1 MDLIVRTLGN
11 AGGLWLAVALL
22 PGMAVP
28 GTPSLTLTVV
38 NLLVVGLVLALVNS
52 LIKPVA
58 RVLAFPLYVMTFGLF
73 ALVVNGA
80 MLMLTSRI
88 TDVLA
93 GVSTGAEL
101 TLGLHVA
108 TFGTAIVG
116 SLIVSVASA
125 IIVGVLGPS
134 DHRNGH

>member
-1 MDLIVRTLGN
+1 MDLMVRTLGN
-11 AGGLWLAVALL
+11 AAGLWLAVALL
-22 PGMAVP
+22 DGMSVP
-28 GTPSLTLTVV
+28 GTPSLALTVV

-58 RVLAFPLYVMTFGLF
+58 RVLAFPLYVVTFGLF

-88 TDVLA
+88 TDLLA
-93 GVSTGAEL
+93 GVSSGTET

-108 TFGTAIVG
+108 SFGTAIVG

-125 IIVGVLGPS
+125 IIVGILGPN
-134 DHRNGH
+134 DR

>member
-11 AGGLWLAVALL
+11 AAGLWLAVALL
-22 PGMAVP
+22 DGMVVP
-28 GTPSLTLTVV
+28 GTPSLALTLF
-38 NLLVVGLVLALVNS
+38 NLLVVGLILALVNS

-58 RVLAFPLYVMTFGLF
+58 KVVAFPLYVVTFGLF

-80 MLMLTSRI
+80 MLVLTSWI

-93 GVSTGAEL
+93 GVSPGTGM

-108 TFGTAIVG
+108 SFGTAIVG
-116 SLIVSVASA
+116 SLIVSIASA
-125 IIVGVLGPS
+125 IIVGLLGPKQ
-134 DHRNGH
+134 R